1 MHSILQPNRLYIAIL
16 HALFSA
22 CLCFSPKSMKM
33 VNLPQFRFNDIF
45 FQFLFFDNILL
56 LIIIRWTFLVVW
68 WLRIVLAI
76 QGIQVP
82 SLIGE
87 LWSHIL
93 WNNKAEHQNCWAC
106 VSGAHVPQ
114 LERLHTTATET
125 LALGPKHSNYWAVAS
140 QLNSLCTQKKTPPD
154 PTKIPHAATNTW

>member
-1 MHSILQPNRLYIAIL
+1 
-16 HALFSA
+16 
-22 CLCFSPKSMKM
+22 MKM

-87 LWSHIL
+87 L
-93 WNNKAEHQNCWAC
+93 
-106 VSGAHVPQ
+106 
-114 LERLHTTATET
+114 
-125 LALGPKHSNYWAVAS
+125 
-140 QLNSLCTQKKTPPD
+140 
-154 PTKIPHAATNTW
+154 